1 MPVATTALVVAIVS
15 ENEIEIEIKIKT
27 RIDHVIM
34 KVVKGIE
41 TEKEIVIENV
51 IVSEKKKGI
60 GIGIIG

>member
-15 ENEIEIEIKIKT
+15 ENENEIEIEIKIKT

-34 KVVKGIE
+34 KVEKGIE
-41 TEKEIVIENV
+41 TENV

>member
-15 ENEIEIEIKIKT
+15 ENENEIEIEIKIKT

-34 KVVKGIE
+34 KVEKGIE
-41 TEKEIVIENV
+41 TEIVI
-51 IVSEKKKGI
+51 EKKKGI